1 VVPGGDDEGGFL
13 AGGVGVG
20 EGQVLTA
27 EGSPSTFHEP
37 SVSPPAGRPQPR
49 YVEIAN
55 DLRAAI
61 ERGEYQ
67 EGDQLPGENAIIR
80 DYGVAR
86 ATAREALAVL
96 RHEGLAVARM
106 GAGVFV
112 TSRKRLVRDS
122 TNRYLRSAV
131 STSQFKTDT
140 TNAQQRAAW
149 EYESTPTTA
158 TPRVAKLLGI
168 EPGDPVMETDYR
180 FMSDAQPIQLSR
192 SWEPLAITGGTP
204 IEQPEEGPVT
214 GVIARMDSI
223 GQHIDRVVEK
233 VTARAAKPDE
243 ISRLALPQRNAYVM
257 TIERTFYVGER
268 AVEAC
273 DIVFPGDRYE
283 LTYTIPV
290 PD

>member
-1 VVPGGDDEGGFL
+1 M
-13 AGGVGVG
+13 A
-20 EGQVLTA
+20 A
-27 EGSPSTFHEP
+27 ETPD
-37 SVSPPAGRPQPR
+37 RPQHR

-55 DLRAAI
+55 DLRDAI
-61 ERGEYQ
+61 ERGEFQ
-67 EGDQLPGENAIIR
+67 EGDQLPGENAIMR

-96 RHEGLAVARM
+96 RHEGLAIART

-131 STSQFKTDT
+131 STSQFKTDVIQS
-140 TNAQQRAAW
+140 QQRAAW
-149 EYESTPTTA
+149 EYESEATTA
-158 TPRVAKLLGI
+158 TPRVAKMLGI

-180 FMSDAQPIQLSR
+180 FLSNARPIQLSR
-192 SWEPLAITGGTP
+192 SWEPLAITGGTA
-204 IEQPEEGPVT
+204 IERPEEGPIT

-233 VTARAAKPDE
+233 VTARAAKPEE
-243 ISRLALPQRNAYVM
+243 ITQLDLPQRNAYVL
-257 TIERTFYVGER
+257 TIERTFYVGDR
-268 AVEAC
+268 AVETC